1 MVLARFPLAGG
12 QAAGRTMVG
21 AMLVRDGR
29 VLLGLRRRDRR
40 VAPAVWDVP
49 GGHVEPG
56 ESPRTALRRELREE
70 LGIEAELAG
79 PLRRLVDPALGAT
92 LWLWAVHH
100 WAGAPR
106 NAAPDEH
113 DELRWFRPDEL
124 GALPLA
130 HASYPNLAEEAVR
143 SGDKGLYRGAGL
155 P

>member
-79 PLRRLVDPALGAT
+79 PLRRLVDRALGAT
-92 LWLWAVHH
+92 
-100 WAGAPR
+100 
-106 NAAPDEH
+106 
-113 DELRWFRPDEL
+113 
-124 GALPLA
+124 A